1 VKNIKSW
8 PVIVGASQYT
18 QPKETKNPLD
28 PLKLIAKVSQLAIK
42 DTEITNI
49 KEFIDAVYLVH
60 FASWSYEDAPAELC
74 KTLGIKPTTKSF
86 SSGGGNTSLRLLNES
101 ALSITEG
108 KSKFILLT
116 GGETWYSTSLARKG
130 KRVLNW
136 SQPKVSK
143 YTEAGKMK
151 SLSEFEV
158 KYKLQTPS
166 ISFALLETA
175 LRAASGRSLED
186 HQLSIGRLLEKFSL
200 VGSNNPFSWLKKP
213 RTAKEIITP
222 TQINRK
228 VSHPYTKYMCSN
240 PFVDQSGA
248 ILLTSQEFAEE
259 LNIKPSKWIYL
270 MGGGNLQ
277 NIYNLTQRPS
287 LVNSPA
293 VKHASRLSLAQA
305 GLKIE
310 DIDLFDFYS
319 CFPSMVQL
327 IRNALKIEEDDPRPL
342 TITGGMA
349 FSGGPWNNYSLH
361 PVITAV
367 DLIRKNSHLKI
378 MQVANGGYNTKL
390 SVGIYGKTPP
400 QKHWSNDEFLEMQK
414 EILKEELPKPVDKAN
429 GILTIEA
436 YTIIYKRDGTPEYG
450 VVLGS
455 LENGSRT
462 LALLKE
468 ESIKQ
473 HKLSQQ
479 ELVGRDF
486 NVYYDDTTGFNYLK
500 IEVIE
505 LT

>member
-1 VKNIKSW
+1 MKNIKSW

-18 QPKETKNPLD
+18 QPKEIQNPLD
-28 PLKLIAKVSQLAIK
+28 PLKLIAKVSQLAIEN
-42 DTEITNI
+42 TEITNI

-74 KTLGIKPTTKSF
+74 EMLGIKPSIKTL
-86 SSGGGNTSLRLLNES
+86 SSGGGNTSLRLLNEA

-108 KSKFILLT
+108 KSKMILLT

-130 KRVLNW
+130 KKVLNW
-136 SQPKVSK
+136 PKQKVSK
-143 YTEAGKMK
+143 YPEAGKMK
-151 SLSEFEV
+151 SLSKFEL
-158 KYKLQTPS
+158 KYNLSLPS
-166 ISFALLETA
+166 LSFALLETA

-186 HQLSIGRLLEKFSL
+186 HQLSIGKLYEKFSQ
-200 VGSNNPFSWLKKP
+200 VGSNNPFAWLKKS
-213 RTAKEIITP
+213 RSAQEIITP
-222 TQINRK
+222 TQINRN

-248 ILLTSQEFAEE
+248 VLLTNQEFAEE
-259 LNIKPSKWIYL
+259 LNIEPSKWIYL

-277 NIYNLTQRPS
+277 NIFSITQRPS

-327 IRNALKIEEDDPRPL
+327 IRNALKIKEDDPRPL
-342 TITGGMA
+342 TLTGGMA

-367 DLIRKNSHLKI
+367 DLIRKNPSLKI

-390 SVGIYGKTPP
+390 SVGIYGKAPP
-400 QKHWSNDEFLEMQK
+400 QKQWNNDEFLGEQK
-414 EILKEELPKPVDKAN
+414 EILKEELPKPVEIAN
-429 GILTIEA
+429 GILTIKA
-436 YTIIYKRDGTPEYG
+436 YTIIYKRDGTPDYG
-450 VVLGS
+450 VVLGI

-462 LALLKE
+462 LGFLKE
-468 ESIKQ
+468 DSIIQ
-473 HKLSQQ
+473 HNLTQQ
-479 ELVGRDF
+479 ELVGREF
-486 NVYYDDTTGFNYLK
+486 NIYHDDKTGFNYLK
-500 IEVIE
+500 IKD
-505 LT
+505 

>member
-1 VKNIKSW
+1 MKKIKSW

-18 QPKETKNPLD
+18 QPKETQNPLD

-74 KTLGIKPTTKSF
+74 KMLGIKPTNKSF
-86 SSGGGNTSLRLLNES
+86 SSGGGNTSLRLLNEA
-101 ALSITEG
+101 ALSITKG
-108 KSKFILLT
+108 KSKMVLLT
-116 GGETWYSTSLARKG
+116 GGETWYSTTLARKG
-130 KRVLNW
+130 KRILNW
-136 SQPKVSK
+136 PQLKESK

-151 SLSEFEV
+151 RLSEFEV
-158 KYKLQTPS
+158 KYKLYTPS
-166 ISFALLETA
+166 LTFALLETA

-186 HQLSIGRLLEKFSL
+186 HQLSIGKLYEKFSL
-200 VGSNNPFSWLKKP
+200 IGSNNPFAWSKKS
-213 RTAKEIITP
+213 RTAQEIITSTP
-222 TQINRK
+222 KNRN

-248 ILLTSQEFAEE
+248 ILLTSQEFAED
-259 LNIKPSKWIYL
+259 LNIEPSKWIYL

-277 NIYNLTQRPS
+277 NIYNITQRPS

-293 VKHASRLSLAQA
+293 VEHASRLSLAQA

-327 IRNALKIEEDDPRPL
+327 IRNVLNIEEDDPRPF

-367 DLIRKNSHLKI
+367 DLIRKNPSLKI

-400 QKHWSNDEFLEMQK
+400 QKQWSTDEFLEMQK
-414 EILKEELPKPVDKAN
+414 EILKEELPKPVEKAE
-429 GILTIEA
+429 GTLTIEA
-436 YTIIYKRDGTPEYG
+436 YTIIYKREGTPEYG

-468 ESIKQ
+468 ETITLLN
-473 HKLSQQ
+473 LSQQ
-479 ELVGRDF
+479 ELVGREF
-486 NVYYDDTTGFNYLK
+486 NVYHDVETGYNYLK
-500 IEVIE
+500 IKD
-505 LT
+505 